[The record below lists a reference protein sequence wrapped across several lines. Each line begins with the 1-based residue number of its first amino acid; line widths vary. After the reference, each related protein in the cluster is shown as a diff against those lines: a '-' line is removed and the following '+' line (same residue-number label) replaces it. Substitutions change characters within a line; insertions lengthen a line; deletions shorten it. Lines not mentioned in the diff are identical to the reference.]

1 MKTIILT
8 ALLLTTIISK
18 SQTVV
23 TGSIDRVQFNSD
35 GETREINLKFIEVIH
50 GFSDPNAPQSFF
62 RVKNDDLEVDIAV
75 YYTDYLGKEEFDWG
89 YTFTVEAYDGDGKRC
104 KVVYVIQ
111 KDEKIYYVLEY
122 TDKSYYFFVDQI
134 TRFDKK

>member
-18 SQTVV
+18 GQTVV
-23 TGSIDRVQFNSD
+23 TGSIDRVQFNWA
-35 GETREINLKFIEVIH
+35 GETKEVNLKFIEVIH
-50 GFSDPNAPQSFF
+50 GFTDPNAPQSFF
-62 RVKNDDLEVDIAV
+62 RFKDGDELDNTI

-89 YTFTVEAYDGDGKRC
+89 YTFTVEAYDGDGTRC

-122 TDKSYYFFVDQI
+122 TDKSYYFFVNEV
-134 TRFDKK
+134 TRFQNE